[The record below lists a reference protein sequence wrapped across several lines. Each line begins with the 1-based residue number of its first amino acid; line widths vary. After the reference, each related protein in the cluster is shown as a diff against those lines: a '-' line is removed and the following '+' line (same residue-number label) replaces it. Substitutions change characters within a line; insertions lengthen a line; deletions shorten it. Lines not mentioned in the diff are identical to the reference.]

1 MINFKESIAE
11 KLSEIIEG
19 LNKDEIMA
27 MLEVPTDSK
36 LGDYAFLVS
45 ALQNNEKITGI
56 DSKDIAE
63 KLDDSLIFE
72 KVESVNAYVNMFL
85 NRKVFMSEVIK
96 EVADKKTNLE
106 VVILV
111 RTVG

>member
-36 LGDYAFLVS
+36 LGDYAFLFPCNVMK
-45 ALQNNEKITGI
+45 NH
-56 DSKDIAE
+56 
-63 KLDDSLIFE
+63 
-72 KVESVNAYVNMFL
+72 
-85 NRKVFMSEVIK
+85 RH
-96 EVADKKTNLE
+96 
-106 VVILV
+106 
-111 RTVG
+111 